1 MLKYFVY
8 FFLGLFFL
16 SFSSQAEYRAF
27 LLKITSA
34 DGTSFREVIST
45 LDPWQYVGYFPLA
58 TGESIQYTRT
68 WKCMGRTNDRP
79 ICPAPEAGAPNF
91 DTNSAAPPPAAAPA
105 QPPPISTNPAPA
117 PEIPAAKP

>member
-58 TGESIQYTRT
+58 TGEGILYTRT

-79 ICPAPEAGAPNF
+79 ICPAPEAG
-91 DTNSAAPPPAAAPA
+91 T
-105 QPPPISTNPAPA
+105 PA